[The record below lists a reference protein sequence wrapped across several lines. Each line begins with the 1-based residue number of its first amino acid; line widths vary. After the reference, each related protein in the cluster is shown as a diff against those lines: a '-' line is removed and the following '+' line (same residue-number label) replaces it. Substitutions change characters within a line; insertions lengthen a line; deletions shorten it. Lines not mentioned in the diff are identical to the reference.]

1 MLFILNIL
9 LSIEVR
15 YIFVLRFKIRA
26 FTETKNDDPE
36 MGLYKDSAFSG
47 KLTTHSDSTI
57 VFSINVQTRQTI
69 SCHLDCNHGCSICGT
84 VHDQSRLLLCDP
96 MVVWNV

>member
-1 MLFILNIL
+1 ML
-9 LSIEVR
+9 S
-15 YIFVLRFKIRA
+15 FKIRA
-26 FTETKNDDPE
+26 FTETKNDDPG
-36 MGLYKDSAFSG
+36 MGLYKDSEFSAG
-47 KLTTHSDSTI
+47 RMTHSDSKI
-57 VFSINVQTRQTI
+57 VFSINAQTRQTI